1 MLSSVGRF
9 CLGLFTFV
17 VILSSSSLEA
27 EESPSAAALAKEYES
42 RIFSLLQRYCF
53 DCHSGD
59 LIEADLDLSL
69 FKTTVEIQQNTK
81 SWVGI
86 RRLLESREMPPKDSA
101 QPTEAE
107 RVMLQKWVRSFLLNE
122 ATAQAGDPGPVSL
135 RRLSNAEYTYTIR
148 DLTAVDSLDPANE
161 FPVDGAAGEGFT
173 NVGSGQGMSPALV
186 QKYLEAG
193 KKIADHAVLTPNGI
207 RFSPHTTSRDH
218 VDALLTSIREFYG
231 RYTVSGGGVT
241 VNLDG
246 RPFKTNQDGRL
257 PVEAYLKATLAE
269 RTAIQRGTKSLDAV
283 AAERG
288 LSPKYLRTLW
298 DVLTNE
304 DREQSLLLD
313 DFRRQWKESNEAG
326 LAKLVAKI
334 EGWQGPLWK
343 FNPIGQIGKD
353 GGPGAWMEPVSPLT
367 TRQELRLKLPDS
379 PAGTD
384 VDLFLAASDLGDGN
398 EYDFVVWQQPRFEFP
413 ADESGFVPPP
423 ILLRDLQSITQ
434 NIEELI
440 LTETPRTEK
449 YLAAVARSW
458 IESKSL
464 QHPDIKRDLNPEL
477 LESWA
482 SVIGLGNRAK
492 RKIKGLFTAKQT
504 KLHGYDAINGWG
516 NGLASSLLTNQS
528 EEVITF
534 LTLTI
539 PSRSVVVHP
548 SPTIESIVSW
558 RNPIEG
564 NFQIEALVADADD
577 KCGNGAAWRLETLT
591 EIGRAVLATGN
602 IENGGRKSI
611 RLEAPLGI
619 TTGDVVSLIVN
630 ARDGSHVCDT
640 THIELKLSEI
650 DGKKRVWNLASDVVD
665 EIHKGNPLPDSYGNK
680 ETWHFCAST
689 NQTPSESLIPLGSA
703 LANWRAKLVE
713 TKNLDETEVLA
724 KAVQRVCA
732 TDRNSDLEEPDKKLR
747 ERLLNWKGPLRWT
760 TVSGSAKP
768 AKDSAFG
775 LAPTKF
781 GKHPNGSSI
790 EPADICVQAPDVL
803 KAHLPGRLVSGAEF
817 VVSGV
822 LHQATGKNGTV
833 QLQAA
838 TSFPDVSSISSGTPI
853 LVGNDENTNQSTE
866 AAVAEFRD
874 LFPTALCYSKIVPV
888 DEVVT
893 LTLYHRED
901 NHLQRLMLNEQQSA
915 ELDRLWDELFF
926 VAQEPIALTV
936 AFEQISEFATQDR
949 PDLVTAF
956 TPMKKPINDRADLF
970 RKRLVATEPIHLDAV
985 LEIANEAWRRPLV
998 ETERQELR
1006 NLYQQLRENEL
1017 AHDEAIRL
1025 VLARVFTSPSF
1036 LYKLEQPAAGEKSAP
1051 VDDLELAT
1059 RLSYFLWSSQPDEE
1073 LRQIAESGQLTDAA
1087 MLQEQTGRMLNGP
1100 RTRRMAIQFACQWLH
1115 LRDFDKNDDKNEKLY
1130 PEFAEL
1136 RGEMY
1141 EETVRFFEEMFRN
1154 DGSILD
1160 ILNADHTY
1168 LNAALA
1174 KHYGIG
1180 GVESTWQRVEGMQK
1194 QGRGGVLGM
1203 ATYLASQSGA
1213 SRTSPILRGNWIYE
1227 TMLGER
1233 LPRPPANVPILPEA
1247 LPNGLTA
1254 RQLIELHS
1262 SAPGCAKCHVKI
1274 DHYGFVL
1281 EQFDAIGRKRLQAVD
1296 TKSTLPN
1303 GDPIEGLDGLR
1314 DYLLHVRR
1322 DDFVRQFCRKL
1333 LGFALGREIQLSDEI
1348 LLSEM
1353 QQQLKANDY
1362 RFSIA
1367 VKTIVH
1373 SQQFQN
1379 IRPSSGAIADD

>member
-9 CLGLFTFV
+9 CLSLLIFAL
-17 VILSSSSLEA
+17 ILSSSLLGA
-27 EESPSAAALAKEYES
+27 NESPTAVALTKAYES
-42 RIFSLLQRYCF
+42 SVHSLLQRYCF

-69 FKTTVEIQQNTK
+69 FKTTAEIRLHTK
-81 SWVGI
+81 SWVSV
-86 RRLLESREMPPKDSA
+86 RRLLENREMPPKDSA
-101 QPTEAE
+101 QPTDAE
-107 RVMLQKWVRSFLLNE
+107 RAVLQKWVRNFLLNE
-122 ATAQAGDPGPVSL
+122 AKTQAGDPGPVAL

-161 FPVDGAAGEGFT
+161 FPVDGAAGEGFA

-218 VDALLTSIREFYG
+218 VDVLLASIREFYG
-231 RYTVSGGGVT
+231 QFTVSGGGVT

-269 RTAIQRGTKSLDAV
+269 RTAIQSGTNSLDSV
-283 AAERG
+283 ATERG
-288 LSPKYLRTLW
+288 LSPKYLRALW

-313 DFRRQWKESNEAG
+313 DLRRQWKASDEAD

-334 EGWQGPLWK
+334 EDWQGPLWK
-343 FNPIGQIGKD
+343 FYPIGQIGRD
-353 GGPGAWMEPVSPLT
+353 GGPGVWMEPVSPMT
-367 TRQELRLKLPDS
+367 SRQELRLKLPES
-379 PAGTD
+379 PTGVD
-384 VDLFLAASDLGDGN
+384 VDLFLTANDLGDGH
-398 EYDFVVWQQPRFEFP
+398 ESDFVVWQQPRFEFR
-413 ADESGFVPPP
+413 ADESGFAPPP
-423 ILLRDLQSITQ
+423 ILLRDVQTISQ
-434 NIEELI
+434 NIEDLI
-440 LTETPRTEK
+440 RTETPRTEQ
-449 YLAAVARSW
+449 YLTAVAASW
-458 IESKSL
+458 IDSKSL
-464 QHPDIKRDLNPEL
+464 TLPEIQGDLNPKL

-482 SVIGLGNRAK
+482 SIIGLGNRAN

-516 NGLASSLLTNQS
+516 NGLGSSLLTNQS
-528 EEVITF
+528 AEAITF

-539 PSRSVVVHP
+539 PPRSVVVHP

-558 RNPIEG
+558 KSPVG
-564 NFQIEALVADADD
+564 GKFQIEGLVADADD
-577 KCGNGAAWRLETLT
+577 KCGNGAGWRLESLS
-591 EIGRAVLATGN
+591 EIGRAVLASGK
-602 IENGGRKSI
+602 IDNGGREPI
-611 RLEAPLGI
+611 RLESPLQI
-619 TTGDVVSLIVN
+619 AIGDVVSLVVN

-640 THIELKLSEI
+640 THLELKLSEI
-650 DGKKRVWNLASDVVD
+650 GGEKRVWNLASDVVD
-665 EIHKGNPLPDSYGNK
+665 NILSGNPLPDSYDNK
-680 ETWHFCAST
+680 ETWHFCASE
-689 NQTPSESLIPLGSA
+689 NQSPSESQILPGSA
-703 LANWRAKLVE
+703 LADWRVKLVKAKDLKGVEALTKSVQSLLTTDSISGLGE
-713 TKNLDETEVLA
+713 T
-724 KAVQRVCA
+724 
-732 TDRNSDLEEPDKKLR
+732 DKKLR
-747 ERLLNWKGPLRWT
+747 ERLLNWQGPLRWT
-760 TVSGSAKP
+760 SVGGAAKP
-768 AKDSAFG
+768 AKDSIYG
-775 LAPTKF
+775 LAATKF
-781 GKHPNGSSI
+781 GQHPNGTSI
-790 EPADICVQAPDVL
+790 DPASLCVQAPTVL
-803 KAHLPGRLVSGAEF
+803 KVRLPAKLVSGAEF
-817 VVSGV
+817 VASGM

-833 QLQAA
+833 QLQAT
-838 TSFPDVSSISSGTPI
+838 TSLPEVSSVLSGTPI
-853 LVGNDENTNQSTE
+853 LVGDDESTNQSTE
-866 AAVAEFRD
+866 AAVTEFRN
-874 LFPTALCYSKIVPV
+874 LFPPALCYSKIVPV

-901 NHLQRLMLNEQQSA
+901 RHLQRLMLNEAQSA

-956 TPMKKPINDRADLF
+956 SPLKKPINDRADLF
-970 RKRLVATEPIHLDAV
+970 RKRLVATEPIHLDAA
-985 LEIANEAWRRPLV
+985 LEIANEAWRRPLS
-998 ETERQELR
+998 ETEKQELR
-1006 NLYQQLRENEL
+1006 NLYQELRENEL
-1017 AHDEAIRL
+1017 AHDAAICL

-1036 LYKLEQPAAGEKSAP
+1036 LYKLEQPAAGGQSAP
-1051 VDDLELAT
+1051 VEDLELAT
-1059 RLSYFLWSSQPDEE
+1059 RLSYFLWSSQPDDE
-1073 LRQIAESGQLTDAA
+1073 LRQLAESGRLTEPA
-1087 MLQEQTGRMLNGP
+1087 MLQKQTDRMLDDP

-1115 LRDFDKNDDKNEKLY
+1115 MRDFDKNDDKNEKLY
-1130 PEFAEL
+1130 PEFAAM

-1141 EETVRFFEEMFRN
+1141 EETVRFFEEMFRS
-1154 DGSILD
+1154 DGSILGV
-1160 ILNADHTY
+1160 LNADHTY

-1174 KHYGIG
+1174 KHYGIE
-1180 GVESTWQRVEGMQK
+1180 GVDSEWQRVEGMQ
-1194 QGRGGVLGM
+1194 QLGRGGVLGM
-1203 ATYLASQSGA
+1203 ATFLASQSGA

-1227 TMLGER
+1227 TLLGER

-1281 EQFDAIGRKRLQAVD
+1281 EQFDAIGRRRPQPVD

-1303 GDPIEGLDGLR
+1303 GDLIEGLDGLR
-1314 DYLLHVRR
+1314 DYLLNVRR

-1333 LGFALGREIQLSDEI
+1333 VGYALGREVQLSDEI
-1348 LLSEM
+1348 LLTEM
-1353 QQQLKANDY
+1353 QRQLKANDY

-1367 VKTIVH
+1367 VKAIVH

-1379 IRPSSGAIADD
+1379 IRPSSRVVSDD